1 MQDYQ
6 TLLHMDMKLYTNH
19 LLSYV
24 NIMSHILNFNL
35 ITDVNML
42 KVKNRIIRKSP
53 LTNELLFLIN
63 WKKTHKNAL
72 ASKPLIFIDDFLV
85 NIEDEKFNY
94 DPHYWKTNRLYVLH
108 LVLLQICRW
117 LNTIT
122 RYSCFPIGT
131 KLQLNKSG

>member
-1 MQDYQ
+1 
-6 TLLHMDMKLYTNH
+6 MDMKLYTNH

-63 WKKTHKNAL
+63 
-72 ASKPLIFIDDFLV
+72 
-85 NIEDEKFNY
+85 
-94 DPHYWKTNRLYVLH
+94 
-108 LVLLQICRW
+108 
-117 LNTIT
+117 
-122 RYSCFPIGT
+122 
-131 KLQLNKSG
+131 